1 MKHKIILYQFETCP
15 FCEKVRDKLR
25 GLGLTDKVKK
35 VNMIRDRNNPER
47 KELAR
52 KSGVLTVPVMEIDGE
67 FIGESDVIVKKLQ
80 EMKDN
85 GEFC

>member
-15 FCEKVRDKLR
+15 FCQKVRDKLR

-35 VNMIRDRNNPER
+35 VNMIRDRNDPER
-47 KELAR
+47 KKLAER
-52 KSGVLTVPVMEIDGE
+52 SGVFTVPVIKINGK
-67 FIGESDVIVKKLQ
+67 FIGESDVIIKKLQ
-80 EMKDN
+80 EMKDK